1 MPQVIGIDPGTVS
14 IDICGLADG
23 QVVLDRTF
31 PTADAVADPSRLI
44 EALSAHGTP
53 DLVAGLSG
61 YGLPLR
67 RAAETSDH
75 DLHLAFLARRGEQGG
90 IGGLRRLVRA
100 LADLG
105 LPLMLLPGVI
115 HLDTVP
121 AHRKINR
128 IDLGTADKLCAAALG
143 VHDQATRLGLSVQ
156 QTSFILL
163 ELGGAF
169 TAALAVQG
177 GQVVDGIGG
186 SSGAIGWQAAGGLDG
201 EVAYLAGVVEKAMLF
216 QGGVTTVAASDRHA
230 AGAGFDAFIEGAVKM
245 VRQRRSPRRWR
256 RRSWSRGASPRTRQS
271 ASVSPAPCPTFPCI
285 TSPGL
290 RRTASRGR
298 RAPRSLLMAWR
309 AEPTRKRWHRCG
321 SGRRRDRRWITSTSL
336 PPTLPGMGWGSRD
349 HASRTPARGG
359 NLRALTGAVRGGG
372 GISGAGNRWL
382 RGS

>member
-1 MPQVIGIDPGTVS
+1 MPRVIGIDPGTVS

-23 QVVLDRTF
+23 QLVLDRTF
-31 PTADAVADPSRLI
+31 PTADAVADPSRFI
-44 EALSAHGTP
+44 EALTTHGTP

-61 YGLPLR
+61 YGVPLR

-121 AHRKINR
+121 EHRKINR

-143 VHDQATRLGLSVQ
+143 VHDQAARLGLPVQ
-156 QTSFILL
+156 QASFILL

-169 TAALAVQG
+169 TAAIAVQD
-177 GQVVDGIGG
+177 GQVLDGIGG
-186 SSGAIGWQAAGGLDG
+186 SSGAIGWQAAGALDG

-245 VRQRRSPRRWR
+245 VRQLQVSAPL
-256 RRSWSRGASPRTRQS
+256 ASE
-271 ASVSPAPCPTFPCI
+271 V
-285 TSPGL
+285 L
-290 RRTASRGR
+290 V
-298 RAPRSLLMAWR
+298 
-309 AEPTRKRWHRCG
+309 
-321 SGRRRDRRWITSTSL
+321 SGRIASDPAVRERLATALAGL
-336 PPTLPGMGWGSRD
+336 PVR
-349 HASRTPARGG
+349 H
-359 NLRALTGAVRGGG
+359 LTGFATHGKQGAQGAALIADGLAGGTHADLVASLRIREAAGSTLDHLYVITPDAARRGLGL
-372 GISGAGNRWL
+372 S
-382 RGS
+382 

>member
-245 VRQRRSPRRWR
+245 VRQLQVSAPL
-256 RRSWSRGASPRTRQS
+256 ASEIM
-271 ASVSPAPCPTFPCI
+271 V
-285 TSPGL
+285 
-290 RRTASRGR
+290 
-298 RAPRSLLMAWR
+298 
-309 AEPTRKRWHRCG
+309 
-321 SGRRRDRRWITSTSL
+321 SGRIASDPAVRERLASAL
-336 PPTLPGMGWGSRD
+336 PDLPM
-349 HASRTPARGG
+349 HH
-359 NLRALTGAVRGGG
+359 LTGFATHGKQGAQGAAIIADGLAGGTHAELVASLRIREATG
-372 GISGAGNRWL
+372 SSLDHLYVITPDAARHGLGIS
-382 RGS
+382 